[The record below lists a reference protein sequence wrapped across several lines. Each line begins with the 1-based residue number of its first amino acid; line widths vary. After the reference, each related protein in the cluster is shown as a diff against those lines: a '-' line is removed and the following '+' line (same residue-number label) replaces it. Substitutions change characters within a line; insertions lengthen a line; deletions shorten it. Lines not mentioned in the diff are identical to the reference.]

1 MIVLSFRLPVFA
13 QPLVTCVV
21 FQQIIVLS
29 FRLPVVAQPLVTCVV
44 FQQIIVLTFHLP
56 VVAQPLVTCVV
67 SCRSLSL
74 VFVCQLLLNLQS
86 PVQCLAYH
94 RSQFSFASCYS
105 TFIHLCSVLQIIGLS
120 FRLSVVAQPLVTC
133 VVFQQIIVLTFHLP
147 VVAQPLVTCVVSCR
161 SLSLVFVCQLLLNLQ
176 SLVQCLAYHCSQFS
190 FASCYSTF
198 IHLCSVLQMIV
209 LSFRLSVVAQPLV
222 TCVVFYRSLS
232 FVFIC
237 QLLLNLQSPVQCFT
251 DDCPQF
257 SFVSC
262 CSTFSHLCSVLQMIV
277 LSFRLPVV
285 AQPLVTCVVFYRSL
299 SLVFVGQLLLNL
311 QSPVQCFTD
320 HCPYFSF
327 ASCCSTFSHLC
338 SVLQMIV
345 LSFHLPVVAQPLV
358 TCVLFYRSLSFVF
371 ICQLLLNLQS
381 PVQCFTDDCPQFSFA
396 SRCSTFSHLC
406 SVLQII
412 VLCFRLPVVAQP
424 FVTCVVFYR

>member
-21 FQQIIVLS
+21 FQQMIVLSFRLPVVAQPLVTCVVFQQIIVLTFHLPVDAQPLVTCVVSCRSLSLVFVCQLLLNLQSPVQCLAYHRSQFSFASCYSTFIHLCSVLQIIVLS

-86 PVQCLAYH
+86 P
-94 RSQFSFASCYS
+94 
-105 TFIHLCSVLQIIGLS
+105 
-120 FRLSVVAQPLVTC
+120 
-133 VVFQQIIVLTFHLP
+133 
-147 VVAQPLVTCVVSCR
+147 
-161 SLSLVFVCQLLLNLQ
+161 
-176 SLVQCLAYHCSQFS
+176 VQCLAYHCSQFS

-257 SFVSC
+257 SFASCCSTFSHLCSVLADDCPQFSFASC
-262 CSTFSHLCSVLQMIV
+262 CSTFSHLCSVLQIIV
-277 LSFRLPVV
+277 LSFRWPVV

-299 SLVFVGQLLLNL
+299 SLVFV
-311 QSPVQCFTD
+311 
-320 HCPYFSF
+320 
-327 ASCCSTFSHLC
+327 
-338 SVLQMIV
+338 
-345 LSFHLPVVAQPLV
+345 
-358 TCVLFYRSLSFVF
+358 
-371 ICQLLLNLQS
+371 CQLLLNLQS

-396 SRCSTFSHLC
+396 SCCSTFSHLC
-406 SVLQII
+406 TVLQII
-412 VLCFRLPVVAQP
+412 VLCFHLPVVAQP
-424 FVTCVVFYR
+424 LVTCVVFYR